1 MKNSITRCT
10 LIAAFA
16 ITVSAQATEIVYTP
30 INPSFGGNPNYGS
43 YLLGS
48 AQATSKHKEK
58 QDLSGL
64 GASGLSSQTPLQQF
78 NESLQRAVLSQ
89 LASSATSH
97 ILNGGQLKPGTIET
111 GDFRIVVVDMGSGV
125 LRVTTTDKVTGAS
138 TSFQV
143 GGTSTQTGG

>member
-1 MKNSITRCT
+1 MRISITGCA
-10 LIAAFA
+10 LIAACMLMA
-16 ITVSAQATEIVYTP
+16 PAQASEIVYTP

-64 GASGLSSQTPLQQF
+64 GASGLTKQTPLQQF

-97 ILNGGQLKPGTIET
+97 ILNGGELKPGTIET
-111 GDFRIVVVDMGSGV
+111 GDFRIVVVNMGGGI

-138 TSFQV
+138 TSFEV
-143 GGTSTQTGG
+143 GTVASQTGG